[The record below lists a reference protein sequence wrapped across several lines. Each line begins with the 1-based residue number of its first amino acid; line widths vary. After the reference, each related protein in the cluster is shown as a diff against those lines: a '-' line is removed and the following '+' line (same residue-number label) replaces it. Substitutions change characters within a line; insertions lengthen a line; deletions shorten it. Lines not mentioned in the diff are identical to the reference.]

1 MDIRR
6 VAPVQDGA
14 LTVHQRTAVAEDVPC
29 RVYRSGSHGPRF
41 QPTAAVTEGEDKLA
55 CDNSVDIQAGDEL
68 LIYRGKGVGAAVERT
83 PPNDGGLRGVN
94 TISGELAQ
102 HWATDS
108 RVTPVQSG
116 DTFVT
121 TLENDRQYA
130 SYVNDGHRL
139 DKHFVPGLYIDDSG
153 LLSRDLSRD
162 VGMVVGT
169 KTTYVPGVYMK
180 EAGVDKYE
188 EVAETELRKLAGE
201 VLR

>member
-1 MDIRR
+1 MAMGDALRR
-6 VAPVQDGA
+6 RMEELAARQPQIAPWLSAIAQGA
-14 LTVHQRTAVAEDVPC
+14 TLRAVE
-29 RVYRSGSHGPRF
+29 
-41 QPTAAVTEGEDKLA
+41 
-55 CDNSVDIQAGDEL
+55 
-68 LIYRGKGVGAAVERT
+68 AAVERT

-94 TISGELAQ
+94 MISGELAQ

-180 EAGVDKYE
+180 EAGVDKYA
-188 EVAETELRKLAGE
+188 EVAETELRKLAGG

>member
-1 MDIRR
+1 MAMGDALRR
-6 VAPVQDGA
+6 RMEELAARQPQIAPRLSAIAQGA
-14 LTVHQRTAVAEDVPC
+14 TLRAVE
-29 RVYRSGSHGPRF
+29 
-41 QPTAAVTEGEDKLA
+41 
-55 CDNSVDIQAGDEL
+55 
-68 LIYRGKGVGAAVERT
+68 AAVERT

-94 TISGELAQ
+94 MISGELAQ